1 MEIKYLGHASF
12 QAKGK
17 NAKLI
22 FDPFDPSI
30 VGLPFKKIEADIVC
44 VSHSHHDHDFLSAV
58 EGTPYVVKGP
68 GKYEIKGVKISGIPS
83 FHDDES
89 GSKRGHNT
97 IYVVEMDGI
106 FLCHLGDL
114 GHKLTDKQLSSIKGV
129 DVLFIPIGGFY
140 TIDPKMAVEV
150 VAQIEPKIVV
160 PMHYKVKG
168 MKPAFESLHILEDF
182 TAEMGETPRT
192 ESVLKVL
199 RDDLM
204 LEGTSLVILENS
216 ML

>member
-68 GKYEIKGVKISGIPS
+68 GKYEIKGVKISEFPLFTTTRVALNAVIIP
-83 FHDDES
+83 FTLW
-89 GSKRGHNT
+89 RWT
-97 IYVVEMDGI
+97 V
-106 FLCHLGDL
+106 F
-114 GHKLTDKQLSSIKGV
+114 
-129 DVLFIPIGGFY
+129 
-140 TIDPKMAVEV
+140 
-150 VAQIEPKIVV
+150 
-160 PMHYKVKG
+160 
-168 MKPAFESLHILEDF
+168 SLP
-182 TAEMGETPRT
+182 PR
-192 ESVLKVL
+192 
-199 RDDLM
+199 
-204 LEGTSLVILENS
+204 
-216 ML
+216 